1 MNWYIVNTFWLNSIV
16 DAKPQCVTD
25 SDCDIDKECYQGSCR
40 FACSSVSCGQ
50 NAVCVPQFHNGVC
63 ECLNGFKGNP
73 TIACKKGKRLLLYKF
88 VKIQI
93 HLYITYY
100 LLDEI
105 IVPPVEFGCASNND
119 CPDYTACQNR
129 KCINPCAEDNICA
142 PNAICTVTRH
152 KAVCACPDGYIG
164 TPEISCSLRKFITIY
179 WIIGFAIFY
188 VMHKRVQIENK
199 FQNFAWKYY
208 GI

>member
-1 MNWYIVNTFWLNSIV
+1 MVSRVILPLLAKRVNNCF
-16 DAKPQCVTD
+16 
-25 SDCDIDKECYQGSCR
+25 
-40 FACSSVSCGQ
+40 F
-50 NAVCVPQFHNGVC
+50 
-63 ECLNGFKGNP
+63 
-73 TIACKKGKRLLLYKF
+73 KF

-105 IVPPVEFGCASNND
+105 IVPPVEYGCTSNSD

-179 WIIGFAIFY
+179 
-188 VMHKRVQIENK
+188 
-199 FQNFAWKYY
+199 
-208 GI
+208 